1 MPVERREQVT
11 RIGIVRVNGQPEE
24 LDGLDGRRQPSMGGT
39 SRMSR
44 EAHVRFCERLGV
56 KFPGPTYTNARCVYR
71 SRSGVAVLFCIVT
84 MLGWGSWANT
94 QKLAGKD
101 RWPFELFYWD
111 YAIGVFAFS
120 LLFAFTLGSCRRLR
134 NAVSRKPSRRGDSA
148 IWTAIFSGVLF
159 NISNILLV
167 VAIDAAGMAVAF
179 PVGVGLALVIGT
191 VKSYV
196 LAPQGNAT
204 LLFAG
209 VALIVFAMIMS
220 GWRIAVSARPRNR
233 KPMRGLA
240 FSAVAGCLM
249 GFFYPQLQAAVSPDF
264 STRAIRAGIAH
275 ALHRAGPV
283 CRRPGW
289 KQHRGEYDLH
299 ARGQGHLPRLLPR
312 TRPAALAGIPGGCIW
327 MLALSMN
334 VIASGVAGPAI
345 SYALGQGAT
354 LVAAIWGVFIWRE
367 FVHAPKG
374 TWTFVGH

>member
-1 MPVERREQVT
+1 VF
-11 RIGIVRVNGQPEE
+11 IVHD
-24 LDGLDGRRQPSMGGT
+24 L
-39 SRMSR
+39 
-44 EAHVRFCERLGV
+44 
-56 KFPGPTYTNARCVYR
+56 
-71 SRSGVAVLFCIVT
+71 GVAVLFCIVT

-120 LLFAFTLGSCRRLR
+120 VLFAFALGNAGASGMPFLENLR
-134 NAVSRKPSRRGDSA
+134 GASGSA
-148 IWTAIFSGVLF
+148 IRTAIFSGVLF

-196 LAPQGNAT
+196 LSPKGNAA
-204 LLFAG
+204 LLIAG

-220 GWRIAVSARPRNR
+220 ALAHRRLGQAAKT
-233 KPMRGLA
+233 KPFRGLA

-249 GFFYPQLQAAVSPDF
+249 GFFYPQLLAAVSPDF
-264 STRAIRAGIAH
+264 STRAIQAGLLTPYTALVLFALGLLVSNIVVNTIFMRAGKVTYGDYFHGRAR
-275 ALHRAGPV
+275 LHSLGF
-283 CRRPGW
+283 
-289 KQHRGEYDLH
+289 L
-299 ARGQGHLPRLLPR
+299 
-312 TRPAALAGIPGGCIW
+312 GGCIW
-327 MLALSMN
+327 MLALSLN

-367 FVHAPKG
+367 FTDAPKG
-374 TWTFVGH
+374 TWTFITLMFAGYVMGLVLIGTASL

>member
-1 MPVERREQVT
+1 VFIVHDL
-11 RIGIVRVNGQPEE
+11 GI
-24 LDGLDGRRQPSMGGT
+24 
-39 SRMSR
+39 
-44 EAHVRFCERLGV
+44 
-56 KFPGPTYTNARCVYR
+56 
-71 SRSGVAVLFCIVT
+71 AVLFCVVT

-120 LLFAFTLGSCRRLR
+120 VLFAFTLGSAGSSGTSFLE
-134 NAVSRKPSRRGDSA
+134 NLGGAQAAA
-148 IWTAIFSGVLF
+148 IWTAILSGVLF

-167 VAIDAAGMAVAF
+167 VGIDAAGMAVAF

-196 LAPQGNAT
+196 LAPQGSAH

-220 GWRIAVSARPRNR
+220 AVAHHRLKQAAKT
-233 KPMRGLA
+233 KPLRGLA

-249 GFFYPQLQAAVSPDF
+249 GFFYPQLLASVSPDF
-264 STRAIRAGIAH
+264 TARAIQPGLLTPYTALVLFAVGLLVSNIVVNTIFMRAGKVTYGDYFRGRAR
-275 ALHRAGPV
+275 LHSLGF
-283 CRRPGW
+283 
-289 KQHRGEYDLH
+289 L
-299 ARGQGHLPRLLPR
+299 
-312 TRPAALAGIPGGCIW
+312 GGCIW
-327 MLALSMN
+327 MLALSAN

-354 LVAAIWGVFIWRE
+354 LVAAIWGVLIWHE
-367 FVHAPKG
+367 FAHAPKS
-374 TWTFVGH
+374 TWTLITLMFAGYVIGLVLIGMASL